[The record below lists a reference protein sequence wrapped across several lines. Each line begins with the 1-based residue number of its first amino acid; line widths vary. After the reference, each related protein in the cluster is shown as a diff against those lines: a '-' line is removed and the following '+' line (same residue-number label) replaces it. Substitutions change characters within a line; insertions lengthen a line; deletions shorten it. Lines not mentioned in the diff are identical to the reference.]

1 MTDRYHSASG
11 ERGKAGKAPPPRS
24 YNAVPSPRVKAAN
37 NSYPSIEGGYQVPH
51 SAGVAR
57 SSKEQEQGEE
67 DRVEIEVKDRGGRG
81 YSAPIAPWSCS
92 DRLGAVPVHRGGSA
106 RTERELSGN
115 QSHRIINSSPSTFL
129 ISRISFPTLSPVG
142 VST

>member
-24 YNAVPSPRVKAAN
+24 YSAVPSPRVKAAN

-67 DRVEIEVKDRGGRG
+67 DRVEIEVKDRGGEG
-81 YSAPIAPWSCS
+81 TLLLSL
-92 DRLGAVPVHRGGSA
+92 LGPVATVWGQYLYIVVAVRA
-106 RTERELSGN
+106 QRESLAAI
-115 QSHRIINSSPSTFL
+115 RVIESSIRHLVPS
-129 ISRISFPTLSPVG
+129 
-142 VST
+142 